1 MNKGFI
7 ILTEEEMKAE
17 LRKAF
22 IHGQGNAEM
31 MEAGLE
37 RNEVEDYIRWRMI
50 DLKKIKPINV

>member
-1 MNKGFI
+1 MDKGFI

-37 RNEVEDYIRWRMI
+37 RNEVDDYVNWVIIR
-50 DLKKIKPINV
+50 LKSK

>member
-7 ILTEEEMKAE
+7 IFTEKELEEE

-37 RNEVEDYIRWRMI
+37 RNEVDDYVSWVMIR
-50 DLKKIKPINV
+50 LKSK